1 MESNI
6 YTKENPLKVVTLCS
20 GYDSQCLA
28 LERLKQHYPNFDYEL
43 VAWAEF
49 DPESKSPLEKQPAV
63 IAHNALFP
71 QWADRNLGDMTK
83 IDWTKVEDFDLL
95 FYSTPCFVA
104 GTLILTEDGYKPIE
118 DVKMGDS
125 VLTHTN
131 KFKRV
136 TAVGSKPY
144 KGMMVKLWGMGTD
157 IIYCT
162 EEHPFY
168 VRRMYLK
175 GHDSERCFHEPEWIK
190 AKNLDKNTY
199 LGYAINTKS
208 ELPEWDGSVDNRW
221 GHAKRVNHLKPLFT
235 NLSFWYLMGRYLGD
249 GWKRT
254 NEQYGSSIIIC
265 CSERN
270 HDSLIKAFGDCGLHV
285 SEVKERTVTK
295 VHCSM
300 NELHDFVSRY
310 GYYAHGKKID
320 AETLNLPVEYLGKFI
335 EGYLDSDGHFDGTLY
350 KTSSV
355 SRELCFGIAQC
366 VAKVYHRPF
375 SLYRTARPSQT
386 EIEGRVVNQK
396 DSYTVTWKATSDKQD
411 KAFYEDGYIWYPLS
425 KLPVLQE
432 DSVEVFNMSVEDDE
446 SYTANGAIVH
456 NCQSISAAGLQHGFA
471 EGSGTRS
478 SIIWYVRDAVKEKR
492 PKFLCLENVK
502 AMVSRKF
509 LPMFNL
515 WQTELERLGYVNFAQ
530 VLNAKDYGVP
540 QNRERIFLVSI
551 YADELDALAG
561 KVKYYFP
568 KPLPLEKRLKD
579 VLEDKVDEKYYL
591 SDKMLEYFQ
600 QVNADESH
608 NHKFKPTDG
617 GGTASTVK
625 AKDIDADSNFV
636 MTEGMC
642 SNSQD
647 GVVVNKGGIAPCH
660 TAGHGNCCKVIE

>member
-6 YTKENPLKVVTLCS
+6 YTKESPLKVVTLCS

-28 LERLKQHYPNFDYEL
+28 LERLKQHYPKFDYEL

-95 FYSTPCFVA
+95 FYSTPC
-104 GTLILTEDGYKPIE
+104 
-118 DVKMGDS
+118 
-125 VLTHTN
+125 
-131 KFKRV
+131 
-136 TAVGSKPY
+136 
-144 KGMMVKLWGMGTD
+144 
-157 IIYCT
+157 
-162 EEHPFY
+162 
-168 VRRMYLK
+168 
-175 GHDSERCFHEPEWIK
+175 
-190 AKNLDKNTY
+190 
-199 LGYAINTKS
+199 
-208 ELPEWDGSVDNRW
+208 
-221 GHAKRVNHLKPLFT
+221 
-235 NLSFWYLMGRYLGD
+235 
-249 GWKRT
+249 
-254 NEQYGSSIIIC
+254 
-265 CSERN
+265 
-270 HDSLIKAFGDCGLHV
+270 
-285 SEVKERTVTK
+285 
-295 VHCSM
+295 
-300 NELHDFVSRY
+300 
-310 GYYAHGKKID
+310 
-320 AETLNLPVEYLGKFI
+320 
-335 EGYLDSDGHFDGTLY
+335 
-350 KTSSV
+350 
-355 SRELCFGIAQC
+355 
-366 VAKVYHRPF
+366 
-375 SLYRTARPSQT
+375 
-386 EIEGRVVNQK
+386 
-396 DSYTVTWKATSDKQD
+396 
-411 KAFYEDGYIWYPLS
+411 
-425 KLPVLQE
+425 
-432 DSVEVFNMSVEDDE
+432 
-446 SYTANGAIVH
+446 
-456 NCQSISAAGLQHGFA
+456 QSISAAGLQHGFA

-478 SIIWYVRDAVKEKR
+478 SIIWNVRDAVKEKR

-568 KPLPLEKRLKD
+568 KPFPLEKRLKD

-660 TAGHGNCCKVIE
+660 TAGHGNCPKVIE